1 MILRRLDALMQRSLD
16 LLGASLGLLLLL
28 PLLVVVALAIRASDG
43 GPVLHRARRIGR
55 HGADFELFKFRTMVP
70 NAARHG
76 PPITAGGDRRVTPLG
91 RWLRRTKIDELP
103 QLLNVLRG
111 EMSLVGPRPEDP
123 RYVAQYQPEQR
134 RVLAY
139 RPGMT
144 SAASLDYRH
153 EEQLLVGPHW
163 EQVYREQV
171 MPAKLALDLA
181 YMARRSVFT
190 DVNLIVRTIF
200 VLLK

>member
-1 MILRRLDALMQRSLD
+1 MNIRRLDDLAQRSLD
-16 LLGASLGLLLLL
+16 LLGASLGLMLLF

-55 HGADFELFKFRTMVP
+55 HGAYFELFKFRTMVP

-76 PPITAGGDRRVTPLG
+76 PAITVGGDRRVTPLG

-111 EMSLVGPRPEDP
+111 EMSLVGPRPEDS

-134 RVLAY
+134 RVLDY

-153 EEQLLVGPHW
+153 EEQLLVGPNW

-181 YMARRSVFT
+181 YMAQRSVFT
-190 DVNLIVRTIF
+190 DITLIVRTIF